1 MRKLFLFGLMVSAA
15 TAAAQSPPDTAKK
28 SAASNNAGDGDGSAV
43 RWTSGVAAGALRFSD
58 GAEERAVAA
67 NVGVHLWGWL
77 DLSVNPTYAW
87 ATGAPV
93 QLTPLQSQP
102 GRKVRGLTDL
112 PIDIGFSHGIPGI
125 WAPSMSFSLGFTLP
139 TGDSLTVGGGRGVG
153 VGANIGIGVAPTENF
168 SLNAGLGRSLS
179 NGYSAALASSS
190 LSSLS
195 LGSSTKVGSVDVSVS
210 YSQDVG
216 TAEPGYENTR
226 VVGGGLSFPLGGD
239 FALNADGS
247 GGLTPGAPKWAFA
260 LSLGTSS
267 ASIAAAS
274 VAPYQ
279 QLRRVFGKGRALIAT
294 KPTTRPR
301 SSKKGSGAA

>member
-1 MRKLFLFGLMVSAA
+1 MRELFLLAVIISAT

-28 SAASNNAGDGDGSAV
+28 SAASNSTNDGDHSAV
-43 RWTSGVAAGALRFSD
+43 QWTSGVAGGALRFSD

-67 NVGVHLWGWL
+67 NVGAHLWGWL
-77 DLSVNPTYAW
+77 DISVNPTYAW

-93 QLTPLQSQP
+93 LLTPLQSQP
-102 GRKVRGLTDL
+102 GRKVRGFTDL
-112 PIDIGFSHGIPGI
+112 PVDIGVSHGIPGF

-139 TGDSLTVGGGRGVG
+139 TGDSLAVGGGRGVG
-153 VGANIGIGVAPTENF
+153 VGANIGIAVAPTENF

-179 NGYSAALASSS
+179 NGYSANLASSS

-195 LGSSTKVGSVDVSVS
+195 LGSSTKLGPMGVSVN

-216 TAEPGYENTR
+216 TAEPGYENAR

-247 GGLTPGAPKWAFA
+247 GGLTPGAPKWAFS

-279 QLRRVFGKGRALIAT
+279 RLRRVFGKGRALIAT
-294 KPTTRPR
+294 KPRTRP
-301 SSKKGSGAA
+301 SKKGSGA